1 MQLNL
6 ATILSSSAEARPDHP
21 ALRLGER
28 KLSYRELDRAARG
41 VAAGLRCTRHDQA
54 ING

>member
-6 ATILSSSAEARPDHP
+6 GAILQASASARPDHP

-28 KLSYRELDRAARG
+28 AVSFAALDRAARG
-41 VAAGLRCTRHDQA
+41 VATALRER
-54 ING
+54 